1 LTTTKDRKMRSEKH
15 QTPEAAELL
24 QTVRE
29 ATGLPVRD
37 LAMALG
43 LSGEGGGDVVRAMER
58 GARPVTGPIYA
69 LLRYMGAA
77 AGVSLPPSDDDPLA
91 QAIDQTRT
99 RLYPKR

>member
-1 LTTTKDRKMRSEKH
+1 MQSEKH

-24 QTVRE
+24 QAVRE

-37 LAMALG
+37 LAVALG

-77 AGVSLPPSDDDPLA
+77 AGVSLPPADDDPLA